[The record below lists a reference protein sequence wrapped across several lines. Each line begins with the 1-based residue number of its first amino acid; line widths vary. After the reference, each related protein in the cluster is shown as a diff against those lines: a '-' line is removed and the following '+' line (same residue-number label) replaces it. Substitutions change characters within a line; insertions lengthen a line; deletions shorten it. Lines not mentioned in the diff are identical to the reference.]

1 MRKMKIIP
9 EGVRHALNEAVHIPK
24 SRMKVWL
31 KNKCDALDHKQ
42 RFRVVAVAFTV
53 FMLTTLYIFGNA
65 CYRIGKGDAAKHRIE
80 HIKPL
85 DIPQSVKSDN
95 LTPIA
100 DEL

>member
-1 MRKMKIIP
+1 MKIIP
-9 EGVRHALNEAVHIPK
+9 EGVRHALNEVVHIPK

-65 CYRIGKGDAAKHRIE
+65 CYRIGKGDAAQYRIE

-85 DIPQSVKSDN
+85 DIPQNVKSDN

>member
-9 EGVRHALNEAVHIPK
+9 EGVRHALNEVVHIPK

-31 KNKCDALDHKQ
+31 KNKCDALDQKQ

-65 CYRIGKGDAAKHRIE
+65 CYRIGKGEAVKYRIE

-85 DIPQSVKSDN
+85 DIPQNVKSDN

>member
-1 MRKMKIIP
+1 MRH
-9 EGVRHALNEAVHIPK
+9 VLNEAVHIPK

-31 KNKCDALDHKQ
+31 KNKCDALDQKQ

-65 CYRIGKGDAAKHRIE
+65 CYRIGKGEAVKYRIE

-85 DIPQSVKSDN
+85 DIPQNVKSDN

>member
-1 MRKMKIIP
+1 MRH
-9 EGVRHALNEAVHIPK
+9 VLNEAVHIPK

-31 KNKCDALDHKQ
+31 KNKCDALDQKQ

-65 CYRIGKGDAAKHRIE
+65 CYRIGKGEVVKYRIE

-85 DIPQSVKSDN
+85 HIPQNVKSDN

>member
-1 MRKMKIIP
+1 MKIIP
-9 EGVRHALNEAVHIPK
+9 DGMRHVLNEAVHIPK

-53 FMLTTLYIFGNA
+53 FMLMTLYIFGNA
-65 CYRIGKGDAAKHRIE
+65 CYRIGKGDAAKYRIE
-80 HIKPL
+80 HIKTL

>member
-1 MRKMKIIP
+1 M
-9 EGVRHALNEAVHIPK
+9 
-24 SRMKVWL
+24 
-31 KNKCDALDHKQ
+31 
-42 RFRVVAVAFTV
+42 VAVAFTV

-65 CYRIGKGDAAKHRIE
+65 CYRIGKGEAVKYRIE

-85 DIPQSVKSDN
+85 DIPQNVKSDN

>member
-9 EGVRHALNEAVHIPK
+9 EGVRHALNEVVHIPK

-53 FMLTTLYIFGNA
+53 FMLMTFYIFGNA
-65 CYRIGKGDAAKHRIE
+65 CYRIGKGDAAKYRIE
-80 HIKPL
+80 HIKTL

>member
-9 EGVRHALNEAVHIPK
+9 EGVRHALNEVVHIPK

-65 CYRIGKGDAAKHRIE
+65 CYRIGKGEAVKYRIE

-85 DIPQSVKSDN
+85 DIPQNVKSDN

>member
-1 MRKMKIIP
+1 MLHSFPTR
-9 EGVRHALNEAVHIPK
+9 RSSDL
-24 SRMKVWL
+24 
-31 KNKCDALDHKQ
+31 
-42 RFRVVAVAFTV
+42 VVAVAFTV

-65 CYRIGKGDAAKHRIE
+65 CYRIGKGDAAKYRIE

-85 DIPQSVKSDN
+85 DIPQNVKSDN

>member
-1 MRKMKIIP
+1 MKIIP
-9 EGVRHALNEAVHIPK
+9 EGVRHALNEVVHIPK

-53 FMLTTLYIFGNA
+53 FMLMTLYIFGNA
-65 CYRIGKGDAAKHRIE
+65 CYRIDKGDAAKYRIE
-80 HIKPL
+80 HIKTL

>member
-9 EGVRHALNEAVHIPK
+9 DGVRHALNEAVHIPK

-31 KNKCDALDHKQ
+31 KNKCDALDRKQ

-65 CYRIGKGDAAKHRIE
+65 CYRIGKGCLVRK
-80 HIKPL
+80 
-85 DIPQSVKSDN
+85 SVDRQIQHFLVKCVKKTKNSG
-95 LTPIA
+95 
-100 DEL
+100 

>member
-1 MRKMKIIP
+1 MKIIP
-9 EGVRHALNEAVHIPK
+9 EGVRHALNEVVHIPK

-53 FMLTTLYIFGNA
+53 FMLMTLYIFGNA
-65 CYRIGKGDAAKHRIE
+65 CYRIGKGDAAKYRIE
-80 HIKPL
+80 HIKTL

>member
-1 MRKMKIIP
+1 MRH
-9 EGVRHALNEAVHIPK
+9 VLNEAVHIPK

-31 KNKCDALDHKQ
+31 KNKCDALDQKQ

-65 CYRIGKGDAAKHRIE
+65 CYRIGKGEAVKYRIE

-85 DIPQSVKSDN
+85 DIPQNVISDN